1 MKLIG
6 QNEIATLTGCDK
18 KTVKSRLAG
27 VVAKP
32 GPNRANLYDSTIA
45 LRKVMGLDHQEGDPV
60 TPAQAQL
67 QLTIARKQEIEL
79 SMEVMRRE
87 RIPIDVLNG
96 ALDQV
101 FGAINGII
109 KANADRIGSEG
120 VADIQSQIR
129 DVPSKL
135 KW

>member
-1 MKLIG
+1 
-6 QNEIATLTGCDK
+6 
-18 KTVKSRLAG
+18 
-27 VVAKP
+27 
-32 GPNRANLYDSTIA
+32 
-45 LRKVMGLDHQEGDPV
+45 
-60 TPAQAQL
+60 
-67 QLTIARKQEIEL
+67 
-79 SMEVMRRE
+79 MEVMRRE